1 MVEKEIVSG
10 AYDADGNLVCELTKE
25 DMEKGEVYNGSVFFD
40 ERGFRGRYQ
49 KNCNDS
55 TSKRYLFYLI
65 FARRPLPYLN
75 MGGDEL
81 PF

>member
-1 MVEKEIVSG
+1 MAFIFAFKTHII
-10 AYDADGNLVCELTKE
+10 YGNI
-25 DMEKGEVYNGSVFFD
+25 
-40 ERGFRGRYQ
+40 
-49 KNCNDS
+49 
-55 TSKRYLFYLI
+55 YLI